1 MTEEAALE
9 IPDRVRKLR
18 VQIDLEGFSVMMR
31 ESMASIIE
39 SKTEFAEAI
48 GERKEL
54 IDNQLKESAAAV
66 TEKVKTFGLNDKT
79 PSREINELRHCLR
92 YSGSEAFLDILDYEV
107 NTFLGIFF
115 PLHSGSQTNRWSKE
129 DIEVA
134 YSEAVCLNRVF
145 AALCGD
151 VPWSKE
157 ILTLMFSAGEMEKR
171 LATCDYDAESQYA
184 QLKMAEMQLVLAKNQ
199 DAMAREQQRIARST
213 ERQSRWMTIMTI
225 VIMVATLIT
234 LGIAI
239 WEFFT
244 SSSGSIDRSL
254 QILVDR
260 VSGIEAVIA

>member
-9 IPDRVRKLR
+9 IPDRIRKLR

-31 ESMASIIE
+31 ESMASVIE
-39 SKTEFAEAI
+39 SKIEVAEAI

-79 PSREINELRHCLR
+79 PSREINELRHCLC
-92 YSGSEAFLDILDYEV
+92 YSGSEAFLDILDFEV
-107 NTFLGIFF
+107 NTFLGMFF

-157 ILTLMFSAGEMEKR
+157 IFTLMFSAGEMEKR

-184 QLKMAEMQLVLAKNQ
+184 QLKMAEMQLDLARNQ
-199 DAMAREQQRIARST
+199 DAIAKRS
-213 ERQSRWMTIMTI
+213 EKMNLCMIIMT
-225 VIMVATLIT
+225 VVVTVATVVNLV
-234 LGIAI
+234 LSWLSYRASLENPNGEAI
-239 WEFFT
+239 KTISEEVA
-244 SSSGSIDRSL
+244 DL
-254 QILVDR
+254 NEMVDGMGR
-260 VSGIEAVIA
+260 A